1 MVDDGFAH
9 ICSVRVDRP
18 AGDAMAFLQAPENLA
33 SWAAG
38 LGDATVHPDGLIEGA
53 FPETKRPIWA
63 RIDADPA
70 RFTIC
75 FHVGPDR
82 NALVPRIMIRIVS
95 GDDLDGDARTCVVS
109 LVAWRLETMDDARWE
124 GLKSG
129 HEREILVVKRLIE
142 AAGRATAVNSGNR
155 GASKA

>member
-1 MVDDGFAH
+1 
-9 ICSVRVDRP
+9 
-18 AGDAMAFLQAPENLA
+18 MAFLRAPENLA

-38 LGDATVHPDGLIEGA
+38 LGEATVHPDGLVEGA

-63 RIDADPA
+63 RIDADPG

-82 NALVPRIMIRIVS
+82 DALVPRIMIRVVP
-95 GDDLDGDARTCVVS
+95 GDDLDGDPRTCVVS
-109 LVAWRLETMDDARWE
+109 LLAWRLETMDDARWE

-142 AAGRATAVNSGNR
+142 AAGRGRAGSPGVAVADAF
-155 GASKA
+155 GARHE

>member
-1 MVDDGFAH
+1 
-9 ICSVRVDRP
+9 
-18 AGDAMAFLQAPENLA
+18 MAFLRAPENLA

-38 LGDATVHPDGLIEGA
+38 LGEATVHPDGLVEGA

-63 RIDADPA
+63 RIDPDPD
-70 RFTIC
+70 RFAIC

-82 NALVPRIMIRIVS
+82 DALVPRIMIRVVP

-124 GLKSG
+124 GLKTG

-142 AAGRATAVNSGNR
+142 AA
-155 GASKA
+155 

>member
-1 MVDDGFAH
+1 MDDGFAH

-18 AGDAMAFLQAPENLA
+18 AGDAMAFLRAPENLA

-38 LGDATVHPDGLIEGA
+38 LGEATVHPDGLIEGA
-53 FPETKRPIWA
+53 FPETKRSIWA

-75 FHVGPDR
+75 FHVGPAPD
-82 NALVPRIMIRIVS
+82 ALVSRIMIRVVP
-95 GDDLDGDARTCVVS
+95 GDDLGGDARTCVVS

-129 HEREILVVKRLIE
+129 HEHEILTVKRLIE
-142 AAGRATAVNSGNR
+142 AAGSAPAKPPR
-155 GASKA
+155 